1 MTSDL
6 ENTMTEH
13 VVISRNLATLISEP
27 YQSYYQ
33 HIFLTRGYL
42 ALQVGEREH
51 EVKAG
56 EGIILIE
63 GKPIKMLSC
72 SDDLEVVGLLLS
84 RKYTYS
90 YQPKINFNI
99 KALPFYY
106 QNPVMSMNPQQME
119 ICIDGLNHI
128 ELRLNQ
134 TGHLYY
140 FETLRRTIDIFTYDI
155 FSIYTKCN
163 NKQAANGGQESIVA
177 QKFIHLAKE
186 MVKTER
192 TVAYYADCLYVTP
205 KYLSKACIHTTGHNA
220 SYWIGQFALSLMLEQ
235 IMQTDKT
242 LSSISDE
249 FRFQNLSH
257 FTRFIKERTGSSPS
271 EFRKKR

>member
-1 MTSDL
+1 
-6 ENTMTEH
+6 MTEH
-13 VVISRNLATLISEP
+13 VVISRDLATLVSEP

-33 HIFLTRGYL
+33 HIFLTQGYL
-42 ALQVGEREH
+42 TLRVGERQH

-56 EGIILIE
+56 DGIILIE
-63 GKPIKMLSC
+63 GKPIEVLSC
-72 SDDLEVVGLLLS
+72 SKDLEVVGLLLS
-84 RKYTYS
+84 RKYNYS

-106 QNPVMSMNPQQME
+106 QNPVMRMNPQQME
-119 ICIDGLNHI
+119 TCIDGLNHI
-128 ELRLNQ
+128 EFRLNQ
-134 TGHLYY
+134 TDHLYY

-163 NKQAANGGQESIVA
+163 NEQAANGGREAIVA
-177 QKFIHLAKE
+177 QEFIHLAKE
-186 MVKTER
+186 MAKTER
-192 TVAYYADCLYVTP
+192 TVAFYADRLYVTP
-205 KYLSKACIHTTGHNA
+205 KYLSKACIHATGHNA

-235 IMQTDKT
+235 ITQTDKT

-249 FRFQNLSH
+249 FQFQNLSH